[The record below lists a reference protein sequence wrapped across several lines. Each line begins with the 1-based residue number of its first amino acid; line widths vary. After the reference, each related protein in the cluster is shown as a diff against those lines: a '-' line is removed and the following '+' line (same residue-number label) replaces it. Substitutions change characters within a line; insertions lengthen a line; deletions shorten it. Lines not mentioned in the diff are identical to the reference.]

1 MIRTR
6 LGVAALTAAL
16 LGALIPVAAL
26 GQDGAETPEGV
37 EWSLSRSASDGVLV
51 DVPADVA
58 ATLLLEDGAASGS
71 AGCNSFNGSY
81 TIDGSTITFDAAIA
95 TTLMACEGDAHVV
108 EDAYLQALPT
118 VSSWSIADGGL
129 QLADA
134 DASPVLVFDGPVDK
148 MAASDIDRILAA
160 LAALQARVG
169 VLEDRVTE
177 IEAAD
182 GSDDGVSGDGG
193 QQARSP
199 RAPSARG
206 SVETAFPEY
215 LRDPFT
221 PPDQVEDP
229 NQEVVRWRDRSNNED
244 GFRVYARRGYCT
256 LREGVNP
263 DQSLD
268 DDDYRLART
277 RAVRIDSLPAN
288 QQRYRPAHL
297 EIADRMPAK
306 PRQPSS
312 NDEFYELL
320 VAAYN
325 EAGESQRR
333 VVASFFLTPEFRCP

>member
-1 MIRTR
+1 MARKR
-6 LGVAALTAAL
+6 FFVATLTAAM

-37 EWSLSRSASDGVLV
+37 EWSLSQYVSEGVLV
-51 DVPADVA
+51 DVPDDVA

-81 TIDGSTITFDAAIA
+81 TIDGSTITFDAALA
-95 TTLMACEGDAHVV
+95 TTLMACEVDAQVV
-108 EDAYLQALPT
+108 EAAYLQALPT
-118 VSSWSIADGGL
+118 VSSWSLVDGGL

-134 DASPVLVFDGPVDK
+134 DASPVLVYGGPVDE
-148 MAASDIDRILAA
+148 MAVSDIDRILAA
-160 LAALQARVG
+160 LAELQARVG
-169 VLEDRVTE
+169 ALEDRVTGLDVAE
-177 IEAAD
+177 NSGGG
-182 GSDDGVSGDGG
+182 GSGNGG

-199 RAPSARG
+199 RAPAARG
-206 SVETAFPEY
+206 SVETTFPEY

-221 PPDQVEDP
+221 PPDQVDDP

-256 LREGVNP
+256 LRDGADP
-263 DQSLD
+263 DQPLD
-268 DDDYRLART
+268 DGDYRLART
-277 RAVRIDSLPAN
+277 NAVRIDSLPAN

-297 EIADRMPAK
+297 EIAEQMPTK
-306 PRQPSS
+306 PRQPGS

-325 EAGESQRR
+325 EAGASQRR
-333 VVASFFLTPEFRCP
+333 VVASFFLTPEFNCP